1 MRIIVFL
8 VMTVITAVLLY
19 YLIQCRTLTCAKNEA
34 MKSLAIQAARW
45 SIAAHQDKNP
55 FIANLHANYG
65 VAYAMGLRSIGTDK
79 EIKNA
84 TGIEIKMLENSVIN
98 AQRKA
103 AQMLFTACPS
113 IIPLD
118 DPYLAMLSQRM
129 I

>member
-1 MRIIVFL
+1 MRIIVFF
-8 VMTVITAVLLY
+8 ITAIVTTILLY
-19 YLIQCRTLTCAKNEA
+19 YLILCHTLTCAKNDA
-34 MKSLAIQAARW
+34 MKSLAIQSARW
-45 SIAAHQDKNP
+45 SIASHQDRNP

-65 VAYAMGLRSIGTDK
+65 VAYAMGLRSIGTDR

-84 TGIEIKMLENSVIN
+84 TGIEIKTLERSVTN

-103 AQMLFTACPS
+103 AQKLFAACPQ